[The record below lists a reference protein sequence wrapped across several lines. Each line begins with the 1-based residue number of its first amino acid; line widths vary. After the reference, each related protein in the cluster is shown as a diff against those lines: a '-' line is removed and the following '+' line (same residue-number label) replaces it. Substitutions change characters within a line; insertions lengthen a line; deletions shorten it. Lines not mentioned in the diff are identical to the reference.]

1 MFGNSFFQNQLW
13 ALMHIAGGALT
24 LKLGPFLFGLFD
36 RTGFTKFHRADGKL
50 YMLDILLIGISAGWI
65 PQTYPHRKK
74 ANYLTALV
82 G

>member
-1 MFGNSFFQNQLW
+1 MV
-13 ALMHIAGGALT
+13 GGTLT
-24 LKLGPFLFGLFD
+24 LTLGLFLFGSFD
-36 RTGFTKFHRADGKL
+36 CTNFHSTAGKL

>member
-1 MFGNSFFQNQLW
+1 
-13 ALMHIAGGALT
+13 MHMVGGTLT
-24 LKLGPFLFGLFD
+24 LTLGPFLFGSFD
-36 RTGFTKFHRADGKL
+36 RTSFTKFHRADGKL